1 MSQSAPELLAA
12 IAAFKKEH
20 ENDRSQLECCEQLS
34 KVETSLGKGDT
45 KPDQPEDQS
54 TPDIGD
60 IKDLRA
66 AAARRAAA
74 YTADLPERNP
84 EIEDAKPHAPG
95 EKSLQDETK
104 LLKHEVTAQAVGRSN
119 SSNDHDADDKAPSWG
134 SKSGSEDFKKKAKN
148 WLTQREGSGTQTGGS
163 M

>member
-20 ENDRSQLECCEQLS
+20 ENDRSQLECCENLS

-45 KPDQPEDQS
+45 KPDMPKDQS

-60 IKDLRA
+60 IKALRA
-66 AAARRAAA
+66 AAAKRAGA

-84 EIEDAKPHAPG
+84 EVEDVKPHAPD
-95 EKSLQDETK
+95 EKSLHDEAK
-104 LLKHEVTAQAVGRSN
+104 LLKHEAVSQVVDRGSSTAS
-119 SSNDHDADDKAPSWG
+119 DHDADDEKPSWG
-134 SKSGSEDFKKKAKN
+134 SKNSSEEFKKKAKD
-148 WLTQREGSGTQTGGS
+148 WMTQRQRSEA
-163 M
+163 